1 MKKIFTLAAVA
12 FAAMSVNAQEVWTA
26 ESLIPAGAEPSNNYN
41 ISNQATITDDENPSG
56 ILTFGTENVSVEAV
70 SSPYPDKF
78 YDKVS
83 ETEDTPIENPTIWE
97 ISASENEALINN
109 PEFKVRLKGQGNP
122 TLTRTG
128 AWENTDNGWAYR
140 PGADDEIFVP
150 GTSTQAPQ
158 FGTYYKMTFKQ
169 AGTLRV
175 GVYINKGNHPFYAL
189 DLSTMQLLPVS
200 ALTAEGYTQNN
211 TFVPGEGLDPFQPV
225 TIDDSYVF
233 KIQGQNKPVLC
244 YVNFAVEAGKSYML
258 FCPKSQL
265 GFYGY
270 EFTAGTSGINEITVD
285 AQADENA
292 PVYNLAGQRVS
303 KSAKGILIKNGK
315 KFIRK

>member
-12 FAAMSVNAQEVWTA
+12 FAAMSVNAQEIWTA

-41 ISNQATITDDENPSG
+41 ISSQATITDDENPSG

-78 YDKVS
+78 VEGPDG
-83 ETEDTPIENPTIWE
+83 PAIENPTIWE

-211 TFVPGEGLDPFQPV
+211 TFVPAEGLDPFQPV

-233 KIQGQNKPVLC
+233 KIQGQNRPVLC

-258 FCPKSQL
+258 FNPKSQL

-270 EFTAGTSGINEITVD
+270 EFTVGTSGINEITVD
-285 AQADENA
+285 AEADENA